1 MTILSNNE
9 ILSMINSHRNSLI
22 KNFDRNCIGASTY
35 ELRMGDTF
43 FDLTENN
50 KREALRN
57 NQNVIIKPGHRVV
70 LITKEE
76 LDIPDNIVAR
86 IISKGSLF
94 TIGLSP
100 VATMADPGFKGKI
113 GLVTQ
118 NLSDKYIVLNQG
130 EKLAK
135 VEFSFLSSSSSK
147 PYQGQH
153 GFQLQ
158 QWPYRDDLVKSYEEI
173 LLIARE
179 GQIKSE
185 LEEAS
190 IIMPKPVI
198 NALNKIKKKQKNM
211 AIIFIAFAVINV
223 FMTLMIYNEKF
234 ETAYGLISSFVV
246 NILSSIAM
254 FYFTRE
260 SKN

>member
-1 MTILSNNE
+1 MATLSNND
-9 ILSMINSHRNSLI
+9 IVTMIGNHNNGLIRNSD
-22 KNFDRNCIGASTY
+22 KSCIGASTY
-35 ELRMGDTF
+35 EVRMGDVF

-50 KREALRN
+50 KRETLFF
-57 NQNVIIKPGHRVV
+57 NQKVIIKPGHRVV

-76 LDIPDNIVAR
+76 LKIPDNIVAR

-100 VATMADPGFKGKI
+100 VATMADPGFTGRI

-118 NLSDKYIVLNQG
+118 NLSDKYIVLEQG

-135 VEFSFLSSSSSK
+135 VEFSFLASSSSK

-158 QWPYRDDLVKSYEEI
+158 QWPYRDDLVKSYEDV
-173 LLIARE
+173 LAIARE

-198 NALNKIKKKQKNM
+198 NALDSIKKKQKNIT
-211 AIIFIAFAVINV
+211 IIFVLFAAINI
-223 FMTLMIYNEKF
+223 FMTLMIYNKNF
-234 ETAYGLISSFVV
+234 ETAYGLFTSFAV

-260 SKN
+260 K